1 MKIPDVYKSS
11 IALGWLPKEAQE
23 MQAGLE
29 KRITMNPVMVDVI
42 NELKSGATG
51 ARIEIDNMTISVI
64 NDNGEIVG
72 RADAC
77 GDTYDLDEDE
87 LLNVSW
93 LDGVD
98 SPTITFTNNIH

>member
-1 MKIPDVYKSS
+1 
-11 IALGWLPKEAQE
+11 
-23 MQAGLE
+23 
-29 KRITMNPVMVDVI
+29 
-42 NELKSGATG
+42 
-51 ARIEIDNMTISVI
+51 MTISVI

-98 SPTITFTNNIH
+98 SPTITFINNTH